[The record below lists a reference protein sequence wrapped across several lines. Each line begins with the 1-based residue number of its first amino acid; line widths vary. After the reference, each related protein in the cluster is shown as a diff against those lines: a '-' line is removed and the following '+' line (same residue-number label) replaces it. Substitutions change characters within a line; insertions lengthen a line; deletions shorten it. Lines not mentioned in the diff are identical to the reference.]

1 MEENEQKSKNKAAFE
16 SLSVLI
22 RRWRDGTFGE
32 ILEDWKWI
40 FSYSARY
47 KGAIAFY
54 LLLGVVSTTLG
65 LAGSVAAK
73 YLIDIIT
80 GYQTDKLVLLIC
92 IFVGGSLFKLIF
104 DSIINRIS
112 TRLSIHIN
120 NDIQADIFDKIV
132 DADWLSLTQYSSGD
146 ILNRF
151 NSDIGTV
158 SSNAISWLPAILI
171 AVYRF
176 IATFVVILYYDA
188 VMGIIAF
195 ASAPFMLLVS
205 RAVIKKQR
213 EYGQKAREMSSKLMT
228 FEVETF
234 YNFDTIKSFGIAPYY
249 SKKLRWWQERFK
261 EISLRYNL
269 FSIKTNIFM
278 SVMGMLVEF
287 AAFGYCLFRLWTHSI
302 TYGTMTLFLQQR
314 NALLKMEDE
323 PDPTLLSLWEE
334 EMARHGEYIYRSRRD
349 FIEQF
354 IPVFQSTYETISQQ
368 HETVSLSYV
377 SHGDRGPLLDTIRDG
392 RSRDRA
398 VGYSL
403 HGVHRDDLDMT
414 VDGYP
419 LRREASLGQ
428 KRTMVLSMKLA
439 QFDFLR
445 QSGSKTTPIL
455 LLDDIFDRLD
465 ARRVEQII
473 ALVSSERF
481 GQTFI
486 TDTNRDHLD
495 RILSA
500 TLRDHRLFTVEG
512 GEVH

>member
-1 MEENEQKSKNKAAFE
+1 MRRGAKA
-16 SLSVLI
+16 
-22 RRWRDGTFGE
+22 
-32 ILEDWKWI
+32 
-40 FSYSARY
+40 Y
-47 KGAIAFY
+47 
-54 LLLGVVSTTLG
+54 
-65 LAGSVAAK
+65 
-73 YLIDIIT
+73 
-80 GYQTDKLVLLIC
+80 
-92 IFVGGSLFKLIF
+92 
-104 DSIINRIS
+104 
-112 TRLSIHIN
+112 TRLSEHIGFIPLVMISPDDN
-120 NDIQADIFDKIV
+120 MLV
-132 DADWLSLTQYSSGD
+132 SGESSERR
-146 ILNRF
+146 RF
-151 NSDIGTV
+151 
-158 SSNAISWLPAILI
+158 L
-171 AVYRF
+171 
-176 IATFVVILYYDA
+176 DA
-188 VMGIIAF
+188 VIAQT
-195 ASAPFMLLVS
+195 SAPYLDALT
-205 RAVIKKQR
+205 
-213 EYGQKAREMSSKLMT
+213 EYAKA
-228 FEVETF
+228 
-234 YNFDTIKSFGIAPYY
+234 
-249 SKKLRWWQERFK
+249 
-261 EISLRYNL
+261 
-269 FSIKTNIFM
+269 
-278 SVMGMLVEF
+278 
-287 AAFGYCLFRLWTHSI
+287 
-302 TYGTMTLFLQQR
+302 LQQR

-354 IPVFQSTYETISQQ
+354 IPVFQSTYETISRQ

-377 SHGDRGPLLDTIRDG
+377 SHGDRGSLLDTIRDG

-500 TLRDHRLFTVEG
+500 TSRDHRLFTVEG